1 MVFFALLNCM
11 ATNRFTHWHYFVC
24 LVVIVTLMLLVNNL
38 PQLDFIAGL
47 QKTSNPTLTR
57 LLQFISDSITFFS
70 FGIPILLL
78 ILGERGTEKKKSR
91 LSFLYV
97 ALSIGLAGLV
107 SYTCKKLTSIPRP
120 YEVDVRIA
128 QWSVGGGYSF
138 PSGHTTEA
146 FASAIAL
153 IFLFKNWKMALPVL
167 TWASL
172 VAFSRIYLGVH
183 YPFDILGGILIGL
196 TVSYGMQLI
205 FKSKT
210 EIFSN

>member
-1 MVFFALLNCM
+1 LVFFALLNCM

-24 LVVIVTLMLLVNNL
+24 LVVIVTLMLLVSNL

-47 QKTSNPTLTR
+47 QKTSNPILTR

-120 YEVDVRIA
+120 YEVDARIA

-205 FKSKT
+205 FKNKT

>member
-1 MVFFALLNCM
+1 M

-24 LVVIVTLMLLVNNL
+24 LVVIVTLMLLVSNL
-38 PQLDFIAGL
+38 PQLDYIAGL
-47 QKTSNPTLTR
+47 QKTSNPMLTR

-78 ILGERGTEKKKSR
+78 ILGERGTKKKKSR

-120 YEVDVRIA
+120 YEVDARIA
-128 QWSVGGGYSF
+128 QLSVGGGYSF

>member
-24 LVVIVTLMLLVNNL
+24 LVVIVTLMLLVSNL
-38 PQLDFIAGL
+38 PQLDYIAGL
-47 QKTSNPTLTR
+47 QKTSNPMLTR

-78 ILGERGTEKKKSR
+78 ILGERGTKKKKSR

-120 YEVDVRIA
+120 YEVDARIA
-128 QWSVGGGYSF
+128 QLSVGGGYSF